1 MMRSLLSMGEPR
13 RGHARACGLIAL
25 GVGIVLVRGVSAQRI
40 STEYDHAVD
49 FSAFKTFAIVSS
61 TLRSPNPALNSELM
75 KKRIDESF
83 SRAFT
88 GRGLTRVTVDA
99 HVNIS
104 YTLGSPGRA
113 ASDGTLIVDVRD
125 ASTRSVVWRGVASDD
140 ERDAAKLAAKID
152 RTIAKLVERFPRK

>member
-1 MMRSLLSMGEPR
+1 MSTGVPVSARILPFDGTRAKLGVESGPTAWETNMMRSLLSMGEPR

-88 GRGLTRVTVDA
+88 GRGLTR
-99 HVNIS
+99 
-104 YTLGSPGRA
+104 
-113 ASDGTLIVDVRD
+113 
-125 ASTRSVVWRGVASDD
+125 
-140 ERDAAKLAAKID
+140 
-152 RTIAKLVERFPRK
+152 